1 MKILDFFLLIVLVL
15 VNVAFITLIERK
27 VLSYSQLRLGPNK
40 PAFIGLVQPMADA
53 IKLFSNKSIIP
64 VLIRN
69 LFNYIPFLSLALVL
83 LIWSLTPNINFTFSY
98 SFRVLVLLIIIRITV
113 YPILLAGWSSN
124 RKFAGLGAVRNVA
137 QTVSYEVALALL
149 VSIIII
155 RFRIIRFSE
164 NLINFINLRLLPGL
178 IIIWLIVA
186 LAETNRTPFDFA
198 EGERELVSGFNTEYS
213 SNKFAAVFIAEY
225 ARIYFLRALTSVLFV
240 SFVETLTP
248 FFTVLFIF
256 FWIWVRATL
265 PRHRYDF
272 LIIINWKKIL
282 PLVLSLLSFSCL
294 LYVIYNKI

>member
-1 MKILDFFLLIVLVL
+1 M
-15 VNVAFITLIERK
+15 ERK

-40 PAFIGLVQPMADA
+40 PAFIGLLQPIADA
-53 IKLFSNKSIIP
+53 IKLFSNKSIVP

-69 LFNYIPFLSLALVL
+69 LFNFMPFLRLALVL
-83 LIWSLTPNINFTFSY
+83 IIWSLIPNINFTFSY
-98 SFRVLVLLIIIRITV
+98 AFSVLILLIIIRITV

-149 VSIIII
+149 ISVIIIT
-155 RFRIIRFSE
+155 FRIIRFSE
-164 NLINFINLRLLPGL
+164 NLINFINLRIIPGL

-213 SNKFAAVFIAEY
+213 RNKFAAVFIAEY
-225 ARIYFLRALTSVLFV
+225 ARIYFLRALTSVLFIR
-240 SFVETLTP
+240 FAGILTP
-248 FFTVLFIF
+248 VSTVLLIF
-256 FWIWVRATL
+256 FWVWVRATL

-282 PLVLSLLSFSCL
+282 PLILGLLSFACL

>member
-1 MKILDFFLLIVLVL
+1 MLIVLVL
-15 VNVAFITLIERK
+15 INVAFITLIERK
-27 VLSYSQLRLGPNK
+27 VLRYSQLRLGPNK
-40 PAFIGLVQPMADA
+40 PAFIGLVQPIADA
-53 IKLFSNKSIIP
+53 VKLFSNKSIIP

-69 LFNYIPFLSLALVL
+69 LFNFMPFLSLALVL
-83 LIWSLTPNINFTFSY
+83 LMWSLIPSIKFIFSY
-98 SFRVLVLLIIIRITV
+98 SFRVLILLIIIRITV

-164 NLINFINLRLLPGL
+164 NLVNFINLRILPSL

-225 ARIYFLRALTSVLFV
+225 ARIYFLRALTSVLFI
-240 SFVETLTP
+240 SFAGGLTP

-272 LIIINWKKIL
+272 LMIINWKKIL
-282 PLVLSLLSFSCL
+282 PLVLRFLSFTCL

>member
-1 MKILDFFLLIVLVL
+1 M
-15 VNVAFITLIERK
+15 ERK

-40 PAFIGLVQPMADA
+40 PAFVGLLQPIADA
-53 IKLFSNKSIIP
+53 IKLFSNKSIVP

-69 LFNYIPFLSLALVL
+69 LFNFIPFLRLALVL
-83 LIWSLTPNINFTFSY
+83 IIWSLIPNINFTFSY
-98 SFRVLVLLIIIRITV
+98 SFSVLILLIIIRITV

-149 VSIIII
+149 ISVIIIT
-155 RFRIIRFSE
+155 FRIIRFSE
-164 NLINFINLRLLPGL
+164 NLINFINLRITPGL

-213 SNKFAAVFIAEY
+213 RNKFAAVFIAEY
-225 ARIYFLRALTSVLFV
+225 ARIYFLRALTSVLFIR
-240 SFVETLTP
+240 FAEILTP
-248 FFTVLFIF
+248 VFTVLFIF
-256 FWIWVRATL
+256 FWVWVRATL

-282 PLVLSLLSFSCL
+282 PLIFGLLSFACL